1 MTDTSTE
8 IGLREDPG
16 DGHAVIRVTAKTPTT
31 ETTVIHRAAP
41 EELPVLIRGLI
52 SIYNH
57 GPGPH
62 EIEFQFRNK

>member
-8 IGLREDPG
+8 IGLREDPE
-16 DGHAVIRVTAKTPTT
+16 DGAAIIRVTAKTPTL
-31 ETTVIHRAAP
+31 ETTVIHRASQA
-41 EELPVLIRGLI
+41 ELPALIRGLI

-57 GPGPH
+57 GPGPY